1 MLVYAVLRPDKTP
14 LPAPCLSM
22 VEAQQM
28 IADLEPDPVKQ
39 GEYQIH
45 PLNLNQPEEAE
56 RLNIKVI
63 ERVEVAMFDGECR
76 GQEPVDVVTRG

>member
-1 MLVYAVLRPDKTP
+1 VLVFAVLKPDKTP

-22 VEAQQM
+22 AEAQQV
-28 IADLEPDPVKQ
+28 IASLEPDPVKQ

-45 PLNLNQPEEAE
+45 PLNLADPKEAD

-63 ERVEVAMFDGECR
+63 ERVEVAMFDGEFQ
-76 GQEPVDVVTRG
+76 GQEPVQVVTRG

>member
-1 MLVYAVLRPDKTP
+1 VLVYAVLRPDKTP

-22 VEAQQM
+22 AEAQQA

-45 PLNLNQPEEAE
+45 PLNLANPDEAE
-56 RLNIKVI
+56 QLKIKVI
-63 ERVEVAMFDGECR
+63 ERVEIAMFDGER
-76 GQEPVDVVTRG
+76 QGQEPVQVVTRG